1 MKKIIKGSVAI
12 GTGYPVYTS
21 VRNTKVMN
29 RLISDG
35 LGIFSRRFT
44 VRELDSGEYSKI
56 RIYGVMT
63 FKVKKYQIEGVGNLS
78 IMTVNMGV
86 MQMLSFVVTPLE
98 KDLPLMS
105 ADYIFTL
112 SKRKVILDFYDL
124 TENKSDPAYQDI
136 LKALSKIHAGYS
148 DLKDAPRARA
158 WYEDL
163 MTVSSSKTGR
173 VREDLRLQKL
183 FSESAECLAKFAAV
197 SPELDETAKDKKRAL
212 ICDYANGLVDRGGL
226 STDVFKKCLGE
237 KKTKEFFRKVFFG
250 YDTDIS

>member
-1 MKKIIKGSVAI
+1 MKNFIKGSVAI

-35 LGIFSRRFT
+35 LEIFSRRFA
-44 VRELDSGEYSKI
+44 VKELDAGEYSKI

-63 FKVKKYQIEGVGNLS
+63 FKVKKYRIEGVGNLS

-86 MQMLSFVVTPLE
+86 MQMLTFVVTPLE

-112 SKRKVILDFYDL
+112 SKRKAILEFYDL
-124 TENKSDPAYQDI
+124 TENSSSPAYQNI
-136 LKALSKIHAGYS
+136 LNELSKIQARYS
-148 DLKDAPRARA
+148 DLKDAPKTHA
-158 WYEDL
+158 WYDNL

-173 VREDLRLQKL
+173 VREDPRLQKL
-183 FSESAECLAKFAAV
+183 FAESAECLAKFAAV
-197 SPELDETAKDKKRAL
+197 SPELDEAAKDKKRAL
-212 ICDYANGLVDRGGL
+212 ICDYANGLVERGGL
-226 STDVFKKCLGE
+226 STDVFKKCLGAE
-237 KKTKEFFRKVFFG
+237 KTKDFFKKVFFG
-250 YDTDIS
+250 YDTDI